1 MKIAGEKTNYIQKML
16 DSPNYLMIEPTN
28 KCNLRCQMC
37 SREELS
43 DIGDMDYDLFL
54 KIMEELPDI
63 KTVKFQGLGE
73 AYLAKDAIKMLE
85 YLKKRNIDVVSI
97 TNCLWKQIDIPYL
110 MTLLKHMYISYHA
123 ADEETYKLICG
134 GGNWRLLHE
143 NIKKIVENKGE
154 CEVVFNCVLSQLNYE
169 QAEKIVI
176 RAKELEINYVR
187 FQIMQNWT
195 AEGEELYADLHELR
209 EMNRGL
215 LVGNLRKA
223 YETADR
229 LDVTIDLI
237 GNDEFDY
244 THCIWPFER
253 TYVNKNGDVLVCH
266 MRPAPQYRIGNIC
279 ESNFVDIWHGERINL
294 VRDALR
300 NNRALE
306 MCKECPYIQ
315 AAEEIRDI
323 KFALKA

>member
-209 EMNRGL
+209 EMNRDL

-253 TYVNKNGDVLVCH
+253 TYINKNGDVLVCH